1 MITKFA
7 TKNLLLKCLATLC
20 LTAFGNLYAQEAA
33 SVGTLRAQVVD
44 ADWEAPLSGASIT
57 VVELEQ
63 ILKSGDDGTVLF
75 SELPF
80 GKYNLLIS
88 APGFERQLLRG
99 VVVNPGAVQQ
109 VIVRLAPVYTDM
121 DELVV
126 RDFDISAASDTAL
139 IELKM
144 ESTAS
149 FDAVSA
155 DTISRAVGATRMSP
169 APVQF
174 RMRVPIT
181 Q

>member
-1 MITKFA
+1 M
-7 TKNLLLKCLATLC
+7 
-20 LTAFGNLYAQEAA
+20 
-33 SVGTLRAQVVD
+33 
-44 ADWEAPLSGASIT
+44 
-57 VVELEQ
+57 
-63 ILKSGDDGTVLF
+63 
-75 SELPF
+75 
-80 GKYNLLIS
+80 IS

-126 RDFDISAASDTAL
+126 RDFNISAASDTAL

-181 Q
+181 FAAP